1 MCGLSGCGSTQGA
14 VEFQIY
20 TAAFELQLEAGN
32 HVLDS
37 VARAERIIAMRR
49 INRRGSIPDFRP
61 EEAAY
66 WVDTAPPP
74 VTESIRSSLKI
85 LKSYNDAL
93 GGLANGESAKALA
106 ARQGKLLTDIAS
118 TGVFIA
124 SIPSGTTAIPSSA
137 ALISG
142 IDANVKALTKIFEV
156 IATGYGRENFRKQLI
171 DAAPKMRSF
180 IEELRASTPI
190 MFELMEQARYD
201 EGDTSLSATN
211 RAELERERKL
221 LAGWVLLMDKTL
233 FAMDLAIEAAS
244 AEQSSVFS
252 STAMSD
258 AAIELKVVAE
268 QVKNLRS
275 AL

>member
-1 MCGLSGCGSTQGA
+1 MISSCGSTQGV
-14 VEFQIY
+14 VEFQQY
-20 TAAFELQLEAGN
+20 TKAFELQLEAGN

-37 VARAERIIAMRR
+37 VARAERIIAKRR
-49 INRRGSIPDFRP
+49 IQRRGSIPDFRP

-66 WVDTAPPP
+66 WIDSAPPP

-106 ARQGKLLTDIAS
+106 ARQGKLLTDIAG

-124 SIPSGTTAIPSSA
+124 SIPSGAAAIPNSA
-137 ALISG
+137 ALLSTIN
-142 IDANVKALTKIFEV
+142 ANIASLTKIFEV
-156 IATGYGRENFRKQLI
+156 IYTRTGRENFRKQLI
-171 DAAPKMRSF
+171 DAAPIMNSF
-180 IEELRASTPI
+180 VVELRKSTPI
-190 MFELMEQARYD
+190 MFSVMEQSRYG
-201 EGDTSLSATN
+201 ETDTSLSGAKL
-211 RAELERERKL
+211 AELERERKL

-233 FAMDLAIEAAS
+233 FAMDMAVEAAS
-244 AEQSSVFS
+244 TAQSSVI
-252 STAMSD
+252 STAAVSE

-275 AL
+275 AI